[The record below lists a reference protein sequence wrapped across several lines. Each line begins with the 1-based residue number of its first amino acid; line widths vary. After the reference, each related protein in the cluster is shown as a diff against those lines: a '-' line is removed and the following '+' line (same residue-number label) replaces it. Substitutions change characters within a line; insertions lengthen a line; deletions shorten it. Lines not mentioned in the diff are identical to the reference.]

1 MKNMKVISVFLSV
14 LSLLFGGCTALNTF
28 PVAARP
34 GETVALA
41 VGSADNLTIE
51 NLNSVTFLSEA
62 APASPLDI
70 TSNVRSIF
78 KLYADKAST
87 VYENPGVG
95 TSQLIRTSLHEPWL
109 TVMAIDMPEEL
120 APGLPL
126 PTGPGTITINTNS
139 NVTYPT
145 IGYHIND
152 AEPIAIE
159 VLPEVTPT
167 DGVASIFEYEFGK
180 GGLTQLGDLSLLEAR
195 PHALVSSQYKDDPF
209 GLSSYA
215 AVEMKVDFTGTTST
229 PINDSNVKVIVDD
242 MTTYSESNRQV
253 ITSVNNEVLTVILMS
268 MNEKIKPY
276 EMRFA
281 VALNSDNS
289 FTGPAPEILNTSF
302 YDLNGTEDTTEAT
315 SYSVE
320 LR

>member
-1 MKNMKVISVFLSV
+1 
-14 LSLLFGGCTALNTF
+14 
-28 PVAARP
+28 
-34 GETVALA
+34 
-41 VGSADNLTIE
+41 
-51 NLNSVTFLSEA
+51 
-62 APASPLDI
+62 
-70 TSNVRSIF
+70 
-78 KLYADKAST
+78 
-87 VYENPGVG
+87 
-95 TSQLIRTSLHEPWL
+95 
-109 TVMAIDMPEEL
+109 MAIDMPEEL
-120 APGLPL
+120 SPGVPL
-126 PTGPGTITINTNS
+126 PAGPGTITINTNS

-152 AEPIAIE
+152 AKPIAIE
-159 VLPEVTPT
+159 ILPEATPA

-180 GGLTQLGDLSLLEAR
+180 GGLTQMGDLSLLEAR

-209 GLSSYA
+209 GLSGYA
-215 AVEMKVDFTGTTST
+215 AVEMKVDFTGTTSI

-242 MTTYSESNRQV
+242 MTAYSDSNRQV
-253 ITSVNNEVLTVILMS
+253 ISSVNNEVLTVILMS

-302 YDLNGTEDTTEAT
+302 YDLNGTENTTETT

>member
-1 MKNMKVISVFLSV
+1 
-14 LSLLFGGCTALNTF
+14 
-28 PVAARP
+28 
-34 GETVALA
+34 
-41 VGSADNLTIE
+41 
-51 NLNSVTFLSEA
+51 
-62 APASPLDI
+62 
-70 TSNVRSIF
+70 
-78 KLYADKAST
+78 
-87 VYENPGVG
+87 
-95 TSQLIRTSLHEPWL
+95 
-109 TVMAIDMPEEL
+109 MAIDMPEEL
-120 APGLPL
+120 APGVPL

-152 AEPIAIE
+152 AKPIAIE
-159 VLPEVTPT
+159 ILPEVTPT
-167 DGVASIFEYEFGK
+167 DGIASVFEYEFGK
-180 GGLTQLGDLSLLEAR
+180 YGNTLLGDLSLLEAR

-215 AVEMKVDFTGTTST
+215 AVEMKVDFSGTTSI

-242 MTTYSESNRQV
+242 MTAYSDSNRQV

-289 FTGPAPEILNTSF
+289 FTGPVPEILSTSF
-302 YDLNGTEDTTEAT
+302 YDLNGTKNTTEAT